1 MALVKATER
10 SVYRFLKA
18 MVRDEDA
25 AQDLAQ
31 DTFVRAFQS
40 LGSFRGEAQLTTWI
54 LAIARNLALNRAR
67 RAKLERRWHVVTD
80 APPDVADARADVE
93 PVEPRLTAALATLP
107 LHQREAAVLY
117 YVEDLG
123 IEEVARLTGRPPNT
137 IKSDIHRARATLRA
151 ALEEHTG
158 TDR

>member
-40 LGSFRGEAQLTTWI
+40 LGTFRGEAQLTTWI

-80 APPDVADARADVE
+80 VPPDVADARADVE
-93 PVEPRLTAALATLP
+93 PVEPRLTAALAALP
-107 LHQREAAVLY
+107 LRQREAAVLY

-137 IKSDIHRARATLRA
+137 IKSDLHRARATLRA
-151 ALEEHTG
+151 ALEEHTE